1 MRPTKAE
8 YYFLLAKTAAL
19 RSNCVRRHVGAV
31 IVVDDR
37 VVSIGYNGT
46 PRGYKNCDEGGCPR
60 CNARDMASGMALG
73 ECLCIHAEENCIIHA
88 ANYGASVKN
97 GVLYTLL
104 SPCLICSKMIVNSGI
119 RKVNFLDQYPAN
131 GMELMGACGVEVYQI
146 NETART
152 SLDGENSW
160 KRQLKK

>member
-19 RSNCVRRHVGAV
+19 RSNCVRRQVGAV

-46 PRGYKNCDEGGCPR
+46 PRGYANCDEGGCPR
-60 CNARDMASGMALG
+60 CNAVNVASGVALG
-73 ECLCIHAEENCIIHA
+73 ECLCVHAEENCIIHA

-97 GVLYTLL
+97 GILYTML

-119 RKVNFLDQYPAN
+119 MEVHFMDMYPAN
-131 GMELMGACGVEVYQI
+131 GIELMRTCGVLVYRI
-146 NETART
+146 HENERI
-152 SLDGENSW
+152 L
-160 KRQLKK
+160 L